1 MLTGQPTVKPND
13 QLAAALMDTLT
24 VSATTRRRMTDET
37 VFELI
42 GEDGFSQLIAA
53 FYRHVAK
60 DDVLRPLYP
69 EQDLQPAEERLR
81 DFLVFRFGGPPR
93 YIEQR
98 GHPALRMRHAP
109 FAVNRAAHDHWLAA
123 MEKAFAE
130 SELDPQAEPVLRK
143 FFVEAAAFLINR
155 AD

>member
-1 MLTGQPTVKPND
+1 
-13 QLAAALMDTLT
+13 
-24 VSATTRRRMTDET
+24 MTDDA

-42 GEDGFSQLIAA
+42 GEEGFTQLVAA
-53 FYRHVAK
+53 FYRRVAA
-60 DDVLRPLYP
+60 DTVLRPLYP
-69 EQDLQPAEERLR
+69 EQDLQGAEQRLR

-109 FAVNRAAHDHWLAA
+109 FAVTRAAHDHWLAA
-123 MEKAFAE
+123 MDEAFAE
-130 SELDPQAEPVLRK
+130 TMLDQAAEPVLRR
-143 FFVEAAAFLINR
+143 FFSEAAAFLINR

>member
-1 MLTGQPTVKPND
+1 MTND
-13 QLAAALMDTLT
+13 D
-24 VSATTRRRMTDET
+24 T
-37 VFELI
+37 VFESI
-42 GEDGFSQLIAA
+42 GEDGFARLIAA
-53 FYRHVAK
+53 FYRHAAE
-60 DDVLRPLYP
+60 DTVLRPLYP
-69 EQDLQPAEERLR
+69 EQELQGAEHRLR

-109 FAVNRAAHDHWLAA
+109 FAVTRDAHDHWLAA
-123 MEKAFAE
+123 MDAAFAE
-130 SELDPQAEPVLRK
+130 SNLDQAAETTLRK